1 MVKHISKNC
10 IKGENMQV
18 NKTNNVIFLKN
29 VESNIIDEAIVIL
42 KENIKMDKFKLDDE
56 KNESKKV
63 NILKEAEMI
72 VNHNLKQQDVNFEKY
87 KVEKL
92 KKKNRNLKIIN
103 ILLII
108 SALAIVIIL
117 HEYIRNM

>member
-1 MVKHISKNC
+1 
-10 IKGENMQV
+10 MQV

-108 SALAIVIIL
+108 SALAILIIK
-117 HEYIRNM
+117 